1 MKKFILLFINGELGL
16 ELTEYVLS
24 DPDSEISGIVLNS
37 EKKRSSD
44 YLTII
49 EEIRLKHQRNFP
61 VLTFEKGLWSSE
73 QFNSVL
79 AFTNLGVVA
88 LFGHLIPQEII
99 SKLSPSLV
107 NLHPSLLPLG
117 RGADPVA
124 WAIIE
129 GEKQGATIH
138 VVEETLDT
146 GPIIL
151 QTEIPT
157 SFGMSSGQIYRL
169 ASEEL
174 LNLYK
179 KFHEIWPETP
189 TFREQVGRQ
198 TNHTSSE
205 LESLRKEILF
215 GSQSTENILK
225 VVQALSFNDGR
236 AMRIRVKS
244 GETWEI
250 RLTARQIREGEN

>member
-1 MKKFILLFINGELGL
+1 MKKSILLFINGELGL
-16 ELTEYVLS
+16 ELFEYVLS

-37 EKKRSSD
+37 ENKRPLD
-44 YLTII
+44 YLARI
-49 EEIRLKHQRNFP
+49 EEIRLEHQRNFP
-61 VLTFEKGLWSSE
+61 VLTFENGLWTSE
-73 QFNSVL
+73 QFDSVL

-99 SKLSPSLV
+99 SKLSPNLV

-124 WAIIE
+124 WAIME
-129 GEKQGATIH
+129 RGKQGATIH

-157 SFGMSSGQIYRL
+157 NFGMSSGQVYRL
-169 ASEEL
+169 ATEEL
-174 LNLYK
+174 LSLYK
-179 KFHEIWPETP
+179 KFHEIWPDLP
-189 TFREQVGRQ
+189 PFREQVGPQ
-198 TNHTSSE
+198 TYHTSSE
-205 LESLRKEILF
+205 LECLREEILID
-215 GSQSTENILK
+215 SQSTENILR

-236 AMRIRVKS
+236 AMRIRIKG
-244 GETWEI
+244 GEIWEI